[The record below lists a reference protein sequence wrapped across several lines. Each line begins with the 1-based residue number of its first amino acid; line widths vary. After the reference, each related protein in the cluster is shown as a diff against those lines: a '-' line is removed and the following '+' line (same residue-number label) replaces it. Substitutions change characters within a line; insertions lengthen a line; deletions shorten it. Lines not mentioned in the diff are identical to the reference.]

1 MRMRRSLC
9 QEKYIIWQTR
19 KGSIDILMISISGI
33 IFIVIP
39 VCMFFINVLF
49 SYAIT
54 GYARDCLEI
63 SSINC
68 YAMIDSDSLGGGI
81 TEIDIHESEKYF
93 LENFKSLTRNHS
105 YLQDDAK
112 VHITLSNGIIKI
124 MAEVTVTGLDKSSVT
139 VKSDTEF
146 VVDPLLGGD

>member
-1 MRMRRSLC
+1 
-9 QEKYIIWQTR
+9 
-19 KGSIDILMISISGI
+19 
-33 IFIVIP
+33 
-39 VCMFFINVLF
+39 
-49 SYAIT
+49 
-54 GYARDCLEI
+54 
-63 SSINC
+63 
-68 YAMIDSDSLGGGI
+68 MIDSDSLGGGI

>member
-1 MRMRRSLC
+1 MTKNLC
-9 QEKYIIWQTR
+9 QEKYTIWQIR
-19 KGSIDILMISISGI
+19 KGSIDILMISLCGI

-49 SYAIT
+49 NYTII
-54 GYARDCLEI
+54 GYAKDCLEI

-68 YAMIDSDSLGGGI
+68 YAMIDQDSLGSGI
-81 TEIDIHESEKYF
+81 TKIDIHKSEKYF
-93 LENFKSLTRNHS
+93 LEHFKELTRNHS

-112 VHITLSNGIIKI
+112 VRITLSNGIIKI
-124 MAEVTVTGLDKSSVT
+124 MAEVTVTGLDKRTVT

-146 VVDPLLGGD
+146 VIDPLLGGD